1 MVAPFDRLASASVVF
16 FGHHG
21 DVSHHAG
28 QRGVS
33 RQRLY
38 REANRVLR
46 DLDPRP
52 QQQQLDCL
60 QQQFADLRSRLQLCQ
75 DQLSKAVVLDADKLA
90 QFAATAQ
97 AEGVSLPVT
106 RVLLSVFLGDKAPS
120 VPQLGR
126 FSRQAGLR
134 AGPLLEVFDK
144 HARPLAC
151 QASADEIFFG
161 QKPVLMTVEPESQ
174 CWLGGRLASSRDGQQ
189 WAKELEQLPALE
201 HLVRD
206 GAKGI
211 QNGLA
216 RVNKQRQ
223 ERRQKLIG
231 DQEDHFHTLR
241 EGRRALRKTQ
251 AKAERAWTAAEQ
263 ADKKVAQQNRQGQS
277 RSGYATQAVLK
288 WQKAEEAF
296 EQWDAAEQALEQI
309 RQTLRPFTASGELNS
324 RQKASQAIEAV
335 LPVLTGEHWDKFKR
349 LLLNRKT
356 YTYLDRLHQ
365 QIEAL
370 KVPAEVK
377 EAVVASEGIRQNPEL
392 VQGNGQRQAVMRG
405 LLVVWGVMIASAGDA
420 GQQAVAAL
428 RQMLRCVGRASSCVE
443 GLNSVVRMQQGRHRK
458 MTQELLDL
466 KRLYWN
472 LRKFR
477 TGRRRK
483 TAPLQRLGVALPAGL
498 CWWQLL
504 QLTPDQLRAV
514 ARPADASMLSR
525 NQERSL
531 RLFNLGFVRTVYPS
545 LRKSPIL
552 SEWCQSPSQ
561 IDAPRAMAAG
571 RGL

>member
-1 MVAPFDRLASASVVF
+1 MCIVAPPDRLASASVVF
-16 FGHHG
+16 FGQRG
-21 DVSHHAG
+21 DVTHHAD

-38 REANRVLR
+38 READSVLR
-46 DLDPRP
+46 DLDARP
-52 QQQQLDCL
+52 LQQQLDCL
-60 QQQFADLRSRLQLCQ
+60 QQQLADLRTRLQQSQSL
-75 DQLSKAVVLDADKLA
+75 LSKAVVLDADKQA

-134 AGPLLEVFDK
+134 AGALLEVLDK
-144 HARPLAC
+144 HARPLAR

-216 RVNKQRQ
+216 RVNKKRQ
-223 ERRQKLIG
+223 ERQQKPIS

-251 AKAERAWTAAEQ
+251 AKAERAWTAAEE
-263 ADKKVAQQNRQGQS
+263 ADKKVARQNRTGQS
-277 RSGYATQAVLK
+277 RTGYATAAVLK
-288 WQKAEEAF
+288 WQKAEQAF
-296 EQWDAAEQALEQI
+296 HQWDAAGRAVEQI
-309 RQTLRPFTASGELNS
+309 RQTLRPFTASGELNT
-324 RQKASQAIEAV
+324 RQKAVQAVEAV

-349 LLLNRKT
+349 LLRNPKT
-356 YTYLDRLHQ
+356 YTYLDRLGC

-370 KVPAEVK
+370 AVPAEVK

-392 VQGNGQRQAVMRG
+392 VQGDGQRQAVMRG
-405 LLVVWGVMIASAGDA
+405 LVVVWGVMITTAAEAGK
-420 GQQAVAAL
+420 QAVTAL
-428 RQMLRCVGRASSCVE
+428 RQTLRCVGRASSCVE
-443 GLNSVVRMQQGRHRK
+443 GLNSVLRMQQGRHRK
-458 MTQELLDL
+458 VTQELLDL

-477 TGRRRK
+477 TGRRSK
-483 TAPLQRLGVALPAGL
+483 TSPFERLGVPLPAGL

-504 QLTPDQLRAV
+504 QLTPDQLRALL
-514 ARPADASMLSR
+514 PAPPTPPCSPDTNSAGSDCTPTVLSA
-525 NQERSL
+525 QP
-531 RLFNLGFVRTVYPS
+531 TP
-545 LRKSPIL
+545 P
-552 SEWCQSPSQ
+552 
-561 IDAPRAMAAG
+561 
-571 RGL
+571 